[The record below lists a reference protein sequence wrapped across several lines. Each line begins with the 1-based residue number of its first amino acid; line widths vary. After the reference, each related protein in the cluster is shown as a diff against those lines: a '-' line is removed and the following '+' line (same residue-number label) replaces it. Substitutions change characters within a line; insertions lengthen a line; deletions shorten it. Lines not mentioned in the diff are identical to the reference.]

1 MYVTGD
7 TIIRFAT
14 VLGALGTLGA
24 LLYRSFHWMEQQKA
38 QQAEIENI
46 KKEQCVICYGLLATL
61 DGLKQLGANGNVS
74 DAYQRLEKS
83 LNRKALFMNW
93 LVNMKIVSVTNI
105 IMVKNGFGKFN
116 IWVVLLVRLWD

>member
-46 KKEQCVICYGLLATL
+46 KNGAVRYMLRAFWQHWTGSSSLAQTAMSVMPIR
-61 DGLKQLGANGNVS
+61 DW
-74 DAYQRLEKS
+74 KS
-83 LNRKALFMNW
+83 
-93 LVNMKIVSVTNI
+93 I
-105 IMVKNGFGKFN
+105 
-116 IWVVLLVRLWD
+116 

>member
-24 LLYRSFHWMEQQKA
+24 LLYRSFRWME

-74 DAYQRLEKS
+74 DAYQRLEKH
-83 LNRKALFMNW
+83 LNQSAHE
-93 LVNMKIVSVTNI
+93 
-105 IMVKNGFGKFN
+105 
-116 IWVVLLVRLWD
+116 